1 VADGKAMRSMRV
13 DVALWDASMAKA
25 KAEGR
30 TLTDVVEALLAR
42 WVTTPQGDADGAD
55 QTRPN
60 TVTPPRAWASTASP
74 RARELNALAV
84 SPRL

>member
-42 WVTTPQGDADGAD
+42 WVTTPQGDADGAVVLD
-55 QTRPN
+55 
-60 TVTPPRAWASTASP
+60 
-74 RARELNALAV
+74 RERVEQVHAELGRWLLGAGAD
-84 SPRL
+84 R